1 VATAPPTA
9 RYTLAFVRLSRLISA
24 AALAIVAGAAVYGE
38 TPQKVVSMNVC
49 TDQLAML
56 VAGEGQLYSLSA
68 LAIDPRISGMVEEAR
83 AFHINSAR
91 AEEIYLM
98 KPDLVLAGTY
108 TARASVEMLERL
120 GVPVLRLAPASSLAD
135 VPLRLRQ
142 IGAALGREARAA
154 ELVEA
159 FEAGLA
165 RLAAAAPV
173 IRPRAVGYA
182 ANGYTSGA
190 HTLPDEMIAAAG
202 FINIASELGIDYGGR
217 MPLERLA
224 MSAPDLVMSSTPYAG
239 ASRAEEVPQHPV
251 VRAVTGGGA
260 PVSMVSRD
268 WACGTPLVLRA
279 IEELVAKREALF
291 P

>member
-1 VATAPPTA
+1 MS
-9 RYTLAFVRLSRLISA
+9 VRLSRLISV
-24 AALAIVAGAAVYGE
+24 AALVFAGAAAFAGA
-38 TPQKVVSMNVC
+38 PQKVVSLNVC

-56 VAGEGQLYSLSA
+56 VAGEGQIYSLSA
-68 LAIDPRISGMVEEAR
+68 LAVDPRISGMVEQAR
-83 AFHINSAR
+83 AYHINSAR
-91 AEEIYLM
+91 GEEIYLM

-120 GVPVLRLAPASSLAD
+120 GVPVLRMAPASGLAD
-135 VPLRLRQ
+135 VPLRLREM
-142 IGAALGREARAA
+142 GRALGREARAEA
-154 ELVEA
+154 LVA
-159 FEAGLA
+159 DFEAGLA
-165 RLAAAAPV
+165 RLRTDAPKQ
-173 IRPRAVGYA
+173 RPRAVGYA

-217 MPLERLA
+217 MPLEHLA
-224 MSAPDLVMSSTPYAG
+224 MSAPDLVISSTPYAG

-268 WACGTPLVLRA
+268 WSCGTPLVLRA
-279 IEELVAKREALF
+279 IEELAGKRRALV

>member
-1 VATAPPTA
+1 M
-9 RYTLAFVRLSRLISA
+9 RLSKLISA
-24 AALAIVAGAAVYGE
+24 AALVLVAGAAAYGE

-56 VAGEGQLYSLSA
+56 LAGEGQLHSLSA
-68 LAIDPRISGMVEEAR
+68 LAVDPRISGMVEEAR

-120 GVPVLRLAPASSLAD
+120 GLRVVRFAPANSLAD
-135 VPLRLRQ
+135 VPLRLREM
-142 IGAALGREARAA
+142 GAVLGREARAA
-154 ELVEA
+154 ELVAA

-165 RLAAAAPV
+165 RLKDNAPEQ
-173 IRPRAVGYA
+173 RPRALSYA

-202 FINIASELGIDYGGR
+202 FINVASEFGIDYGGR
-217 MPLERLA
+217 MPLELLA

-251 VRAVTGGGA
+251 VRAVTGGGP

-268 WACGTPLVLRA
+268 WSCGTPLVLRA
-279 IEELVAKREALF
+279 IDELAAKRKALF